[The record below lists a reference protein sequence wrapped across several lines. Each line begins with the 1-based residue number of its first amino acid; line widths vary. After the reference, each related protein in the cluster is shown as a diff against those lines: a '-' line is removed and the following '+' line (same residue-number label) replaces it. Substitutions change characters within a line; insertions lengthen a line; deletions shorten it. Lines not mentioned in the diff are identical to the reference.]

1 MSMLRAGVAPEI
13 IALWLGHESP
23 TTTHLYV
30 EADVAMKEKA
40 LNQIQSPAARGIR
53 FQPKDDL
60 LRFLDSL

>member
-1 MSMLRAGVAPEI
+1 
-13 IALWLGHESP
+13 
-23 TTTHLYV
+23 
-30 EADVAMKEKA
+30 MKEKA